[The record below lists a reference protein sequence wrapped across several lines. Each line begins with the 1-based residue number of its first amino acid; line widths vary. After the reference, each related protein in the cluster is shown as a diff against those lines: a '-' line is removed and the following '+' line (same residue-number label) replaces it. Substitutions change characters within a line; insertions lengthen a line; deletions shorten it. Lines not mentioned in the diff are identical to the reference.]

1 MSGFAVLRPVL
12 QLGPHSRDAVI
23 GYATLRLSGDT
34 TVRKCSWQG
43 ILRGSK
49 CERGSSYSLIHF
61 PRTFYCKIL
70 RSSRSCAY
78 GRRPWTKVIRRAE
91 GEQPIWRF
99 KKGMCNMCRSI
110 ANLKSIGQWRF
121 VVKRKYSRV
130 AAAEEGQALVE
141 AALVLPMLLTVGT
154 GILIFGIFMMQI
166 LSLTEGVGSAGRVL
180 AVSGGVTLDPC
191 ASAATAVQN
200 AAPLLKTSNL
210 SYTVTMNTGTG
221 GDQVYSG
228 TSCSSAST
236 TTGAAGYLV
245 SGGTVKVKATYS
257 NCSLSFYGN
266 NLFPGGCSISQTV
279 METVQ

>member
-1 MSGFAVLRPVL
+1 
-12 QLGPHSRDAVI
+12 
-23 GYATLRLSGDT
+23 
-34 TVRKCSWQG
+34 
-43 ILRGSK
+43 
-49 CERGSSYSLIHF
+49 
-61 PRTFYCKIL
+61 
-70 RSSRSCAY
+70 
-78 GRRPWTKVIRRAE
+78 
-91 GEQPIWRF
+91 
-99 KKGMCNMCRSI
+99 MCRSI
-110 ANLKSIGQWRF
+110 ANLKLNGQWRF

-191 ASAATAVQN
+191 AAAATAVQN

-210 SYTVTMNTGTG
+210 TYQVTLNPGTG
-221 GDQVYSG
+221 NVVYSG
-228 TSCSSAST
+228 ASCSSSTT
-236 TTGAAGYLV
+236 TTGAAGNLV
-245 SGGTVKVKATYS
+245 SGGTAQVKATYS